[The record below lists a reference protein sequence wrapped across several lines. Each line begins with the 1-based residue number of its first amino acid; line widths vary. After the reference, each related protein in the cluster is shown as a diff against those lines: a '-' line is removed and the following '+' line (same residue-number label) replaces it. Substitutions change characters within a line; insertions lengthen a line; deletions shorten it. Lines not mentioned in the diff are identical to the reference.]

1 MTSPLPRRP
10 HWRRYAYALTVRA
23 RRIGST
29 SAHAAWRG
37 LVSIYHSDDLTHAAS
52 IAYYSLLS
60 FFPFLLLLISVLGMI
75 TSRNDVRTAALS
87 FVLRY
92 FPAKLDFVASQLEA
106 LQRSRVTLG
115 LFGVVALT
123 WASLG
128 FFSAVSTAVNY
139 AWKVERQRS
148 YLKHKLVA
156 FLMMATACALV
167 ILTVFIFSASQV
179 VGASWF
185 GAVAGRFP
193 RLLSLR
199 GGSVNWAATS
209 SLMIAVGLIFYFVP
223 NAKVR
228 FRDVWVGAVL
238 TGLLWRIA
246 FAGFSWWVRDNTSRY
261 SLIHGSIAAVVVFLV
276 WVYISAVILLYGVE
290 FTAAY
295 SRLLRN
301 RAEEAPA
308 APPRVPS
315 TAT

>member
-10 HWRRYAYALTVRA
+10 HWRRYTYALTVRA

-29 SAHAAWRG
+29 TKQAAWRG
-37 LVSIYHSDDLTHAAS
+37 LVSIYNSDDLTHAAS

-60 FFPFLLLLISVLGMI
+60 FFPFLLLLISVLGAI
-75 TSRNDVRTAALS
+75 TSRPEVRLATLN

-92 FPAKLDFVASQLEA
+92 FPAKLDFVASQLQA
-106 LQRSRVTLG
+106 LQRTRLTLG
-115 LFGVVALT
+115 VFGIVALT

-128 FFSAVSTAVNY
+128 FFSAISTAVNH

-148 YLKHKLVA
+148 YLKHKFVA
-156 FLMMATACALV
+156 FLMMATACLLL
-167 ILTVFIFSASQV
+167 ILTVFVFSASQV

-185 GAVAGRFP
+185 GSVADRFP

-199 GGSVNWAATS
+199 GGSVNWAATL
-209 SLMIAVGLIFYFVP
+209 SLILGVGLIFYFVP

-238 TGLLWRIA
+238 TGLLWRAA
-246 FAGFSWWVRDNTSRY
+246 FAGFSYYVRDMSRY
-261 SLIHGSIAAVVVFLV
+261 SIHGSIGAVVVFLV

-301 RAEEAPA
+301 RADEAPA

-315 TAT
+315 PAT

>member
-10 HWRRYAYALTVRA
+10 HWRWYAYALTVRA
-23 RRIGST
+23 RRVASL
-29 SAHAAWRG
+29 SVQAAWRG
-37 LVSIYHSDDLTHAAS
+37 LVSIYNSDDLTHAAS

-60 FFPFLLLLISVLGMI
+60 LFPFLLLLISVLGVV
-75 TSRNDVRTAALS
+75 TSRADVRTATLT

-106 LQRSRVTLG
+106 LQRTRLSLG
-115 LFGVVALT
+115 VFGMVALT

-128 FFSAVSTAVNY
+128 FFSAVSTAVNH

-156 FLMMATACALV
+156 FLMMAAACGLLIV
-167 ILTVFIFSASQV
+167 TVFVFSAAQL

-185 GAVAGRFP
+185 GVVTNRFP
-193 RLLSLR
+193 GLLSLR
-199 GGSVNWAATS
+199 ALSVNSAATS
-209 SLMIAVGLIFYFVP
+209 SLMIAVGLVFYFVP

-238 TGLLWRIA
+238 TGLLWRAA
-246 FAGFSWWVRDNTSRY
+246 FAGFSWYVRDMSRY
-261 SLIHGSIAAVVVFLV
+261 SIHGSIGAVVVFLV
-276 WVYISAVILLYGVE
+276 WVYISSVILLYGVE

-295 SRLLRN
+295 SRMLRK
-301 RAEEAPA
+301 RAEEEPA
-308 APPRVPS
+308 APPR
-315 TAT
+315 T

>member
-1 MTSPLPRRP
+1 MTSPLPRRA
-10 HWRRYAYALTVRA
+10 HWRRYTYALTVRA

-29 SAHAAWRG
+29 TKQAAWRG
-37 LVSIYHSDDLTHAAS
+37 FVSIYNSDDLTHAAS

-60 FFPFLLLLISVLGMI
+60 FFPFLLLLVSVLGVI
-75 TSRNDVRTAALS
+75 TSRPEVRLATLN

-92 FPAKLDFVASQLEA
+92 FPAKLDFVASQLQA
-106 LQRSRVTLG
+106 LQKTRVTLG
-115 LFGVVALT
+115 VFGIVALT

-128 FFSAVSTAVNY
+128 FFSAISTAVNH

-156 FLMMATACALV
+156 FLMMATACLLV
-167 ILTVFIFSASQV
+167 ILTVFVFSASQV

-185 GAVAGRFP
+185 GGVADRFP
-193 RLLSLR
+193 RLMSLR

-209 SLMIAVGLIFYFVP
+209 SLILGVGLIFYFVP

-238 TGLLWRIA
+238 TGLLWRAA
-246 FAGFSWWVRDNTSRY
+246 FAGFSYYVRDMSRY
-261 SLIHGSIAAVVVFLV
+261 SIHGSIGAVVVFLV

>member
-1 MTSPLPRRP
+1 MTSPLPRRA
-10 HWRRYAYALTVRA
+10 HWRRYTYALTVRA

-37 LVSIYHSDDLTHAAS
+37 LVSIYNSDDLTHAAS

-60 FFPFLLLLISVLGMI
+60 FFPFLLLLISVLGVI

-115 LFGVVALT
+115 VFGVVALT

-156 FLMMATACALV
+156 FLMMAAACALL
-167 ILTVFIFSASQV
+167 ILTVFVFSASQV

-185 GAVAGRFP
+185 GAVADRFP

-199 GGSVNWAATS
+199 GGSVNWAATT

-246 FAGFSWWVRDNTSRY
+246 FAGFSWYVRDTPRY

-315 TAT
+315 PAT

>member
-10 HWRRYAYALTVRA
+10 HWRRYSYALTVRA
-23 RRIGST
+23 RRIGSIT
-29 SAHAAWRG
+29 KQAAWRG
-37 LVSIYHSDDLTHAAS
+37 FVSIYNSDDLTHAAS

-60 FFPFLLLLISVLGMI
+60 FFPFLLLLISVLGAI
-75 TSRNDVRTAALS
+75 TSRPEVRLATLN

-92 FPAKLDFVASQLEA
+92 FPAKLDFVASQLQA
-106 LQRSRVTLG
+106 LQKTRVTLG
-115 LFGVVALT
+115 VFGIVALT

-128 FFSAVSTAVNY
+128 FFSAISTAVNH

-148 YLKHKLVA
+148 YLKHKFVA
-156 FLMMATACALV
+156 FLMMATACGLL
-167 ILTVFIFSASQV
+167 ILTVITFSASQV
-179 VGASWF
+179 VGAAWF
-185 GAVAGRFP
+185 GSVTDRFP
-193 RLLSLR
+193 RLMSLR

-209 SLMIAVGLIFYFVP
+209 SLILGVGLIFYFVP

-238 TGLLWRIA
+238 TGLLWRAA
-246 FAGFSWWVRDNTSRY
+246 FAGFSYYVRDMSRY
-261 SLIHGSIAAVVVFLV
+261 SIHGSIGAVVVFLV

>member
-10 HWRRYAYALTVRA
+10 HWRRYTYALTVRA
-23 RRIGST
+23 RRIGSIT
-29 SAHAAWRG
+29 KQAAWRG
-37 LVSIYHSDDLTHAAS
+37 FVSIYNSDDLTHAAS

-60 FFPFLLLLISVLGMI
+60 FFPFLLLLISVLGVI
-75 TSRNDVRTAALS
+75 TSRPEVRLATLN

-92 FPAKLDFVASQLEA
+92 FPAKLDFVASQLQA
-106 LQRSRVTLG
+106 LQKTRVTLG
-115 LFGVVALT
+115 VFGIVALT

-128 FFSAVSTAVNY
+128 FFSAISTAVNH

-156 FLMMATACALV
+156 FLMMATACLLV
-167 ILTVFIFSASQV
+167 ILTVFVFSASQV

-185 GAVAGRFP
+185 GGVADRFP
-193 RLLSLR
+193 RLMSLR

-209 SLMIAVGLIFYFVP
+209 SLILGVGLIFYFVP

-238 TGLLWRIA
+238 TGLLWRAA
-246 FAGFSWWVRDNTSRY
+246 FAGFSYYVRDMSRY
-261 SLIHGSIAAVVVFLV
+261 SIHGSIGAVVVFLV

-301 RAEEAPA
+301 RADEAPA

>member
-1 MTSPLPRRP
+1 MPSPLPRRP
-10 HWRRYAYALTVRA
+10 HWRRYLYALTVRA
-23 RRIGST
+23 RRIAST
-29 SAHAAWRG
+29 SAQAAWRG
-37 LVSIYHSDDLTHAAS
+37 LVSIYNSDDLTHAAS

-60 FFPFLLLLISVLGMI
+60 FFPFLLLLISVLGVI
-75 TSRNDVRTAALS
+75 TSRADVRTATLS

-92 FPAKLDFVASQLEA
+92 FPAKLDFVASQLLA
-106 LQRSRVTLG
+106 LQRTRVSLG
-115 LFGVVALT
+115 LFGIVALT

-128 FFSAVSTAVNY
+128 FFSAISTAVNH

-156 FLMMATACALV
+156 FLMMATACLLL
-167 ILTVFIFSASQV
+167 ILTVAVFSASQV

-185 GAVAGRFP
+185 GGVADRFP

-209 SLMIAVGLIFYFVP
+209 SLILGVGLIFYFVP

-228 FRDVWVGAVL
+228 FRDVWVGAIL
-238 TGLLWRIA
+238 TGLLWRAA
-246 FAGFSWWVRDNTSRY
+246 FAGFSWYVRDMSRY
-261 SLIHGSIAAVVVFLV
+261 SIHGSIGAVVVFLV

-295 SRLLRN
+295 SRLLRH

-308 APPRVPS
+308 APPRVPAS
-315 TAT
+315 EQ

>member
-10 HWRRYAYALTVRA
+10 HWRRYTYALTVRA
-23 RRIGST
+23 RRIGSIT
-29 SAHAAWRG
+29 KQAAWRG
-37 LVSIYHSDDLTHAAS
+37 FVSIYNSDDLTHAAS

-60 FFPFLLLLISVLGMI
+60 LFPFLLLLISVLGVI
-75 TSRNDVRTAALS
+75 TSRPEVRLATLN

-92 FPAKLDFVASQLEA
+92 FPAKLDFVASQLQA
-106 LQRSRVTLG
+106 LQKTRVTLG
-115 LFGVVALT
+115 VFGIVALT

-128 FFSAVSTAVNY
+128 FFSAISTAVNH

-156 FLMMATACALV
+156 FLMMATACLLV
-167 ILTVFIFSASQV
+167 ILTVFVFSASQV

-185 GAVAGRFP
+185 GGVADRFP
-193 RLLSLR
+193 RLMSLR

-209 SLMIAVGLIFYFVP
+209 SLILGVGLIFYFVP

-238 TGLLWRIA
+238 TGLLWRAA
-246 FAGFSWWVRDNTSRY
+246 FAGFSYYVRDMSRY
-261 SLIHGSIAAVVVFLV
+261 SIHGSIGAVVVFLV

-301 RAEEAPA
+301 RADEAPA

>member
-23 RRIGST
+23 RRIGSL
-29 SAHAAWRG
+29 SAQAAWRG
-37 LVSIYHSDDLTHAAS
+37 FVSIYNSDDLTHAAS

-60 FFPFLLLLISVLGMI
+60 FFPFLLLLISVLGVV
-75 TSRNDVRTAALS
+75 TSRADVRAATLS

-92 FPAKLDFVASQLEA
+92 FPAKLDFAASQLQA
-106 LQRSRVTLG
+106 LQRTRVTLG
-115 LFGVVALT
+115 VFGIVALT

-128 FFSAVSTAVNY
+128 FFSAISTAVNH

-156 FLMMATACALV
+156 FLMMATACVLL
-167 ILTVFIFSASQV
+167 ILTVTLFSASQV
-179 VGASWF
+179 VGAAWF
-185 GAVAGRFP
+185 GGVADRFP
-193 RLLSLR
+193 RLMSLR
-199 GGSVNWAATS
+199 AASVNWAATW
-209 SLMIAVGLIFYFVP
+209 SLILAVGLIFYFVP

-238 TGLLWRIA
+238 TGLLWRAA
-246 FAGFSWWVRDNTSRY
+246 FAGFSWYFRDMSRY
-261 SLIHGSIAAVVVFLV
+261 SIHGSIGAVVVFLV

-301 RAEEAPA
+301 RAEQAPA
-308 APPRVPS
+308 APPRVPTS
-315 TAT
+315 AP

>member
-10 HWRRYAYALTVRA
+10 HWRRYTYALTVRA

-29 SAHAAWRG
+29 TKQAAWRG
-37 LVSIYHSDDLTHAAS
+37 LVSIYNSDDLTHAAS

-60 FFPFLLLLISVLGMI
+60 FFPFLLLLISVLGVI
-75 TSRNDVRTAALS
+75 TSRPEVRMATLN

-92 FPAKLDFVASQLEA
+92 FPAKLDFVASQLLA
-106 LQRSRVTLG
+106 LQRTRLTLG
-115 LFGVVALT
+115 VFGIVALT

-128 FFSAVSTAVNY
+128 FFSAISTAVNH

-156 FLMMATACALV
+156 FLMMATACLLL
-167 ILTVFIFSASQV
+167 ILAVFVFSASQV

-185 GAVAGRFP
+185 GGVADRFP

-199 GGSVNWAATS
+199 GGSVNWAA
-209 SLMIAVGLIFYFVP
+209 SLSLILGVGLIFYFVP

-238 TGLLWRIA
+238 TGLLWRAA
-246 FAGFSWWVRDNTSRY
+246 FAGFSYYVRDMSRY
-261 SLIHGSIAAVVVFLV
+261 SIHGSIGSVVVFLV

-315 TAT
+315 TAP